1 MAIEADVRTRA
12 LPAAERMA
20 DALLDQTIAIAAV
33 PASPYGEQERGAFLL
48 QRFREVGLADVHQ
61 DEMGNVIG
69 LRRGTGGGPRVLL
82 AAHMDTVYPQGTD
95 FTPRRDGRK
104 VHGPGIR
111 DNSAGVGVLLAMVQ
125 LLDAAGI
132 QTPGDLVVCSNV
144 GEEGLG
150 NLRGM
155 RALMEAWGSRVDAV
169 LVVDGDLSGVVHAG
183 IGSTRLR
190 VRILTPGGHSY
201 GNFGAPNAIHIM
213 GRIIADFSALRV
225 PERPRTTY
233 NVGTISGGISVN
245 SIAASC
251 EAVIDMR
258 SVEMGPLEAVEAQ
271 LREIVARHS
280 RGADIKAEIEVLGRR
295 PVGSIPADHPLVKLV
310 AEAHRAVGLPVRS
323 EPSSTDANIP
333 LAMGIPAVCTGASQG
348 GAVHSPTEYLDADS
362 LVPGVKSLLMAV
374 ALVQDRY
381 PAKNA

>member
-1 MAIEADVRTRA
+1 MSVEAEVRERA
-12 LPAAERMA
+12 LPVAERMA
-20 DALLDQTIAIAAV
+20 EDLVAQTIAIAAV
-33 PASPYGEQERGAFLL
+33 PAPPYGEAERGAFLL
-48 QRFREVGLADVHQ
+48 KRFREVGLADVHQ

-69 LRRGTGGGPRVLL
+69 LRAGAGGGPRILL
-82 AAHMDTVYPQGTD
+82 AAHMDTVFPAGTD
-95 FTPRRDGRK
+95 VTPRREGGR

-111 DNSAGVGVLLAMVQ
+111 DNSAGVGVLLGMVQ
-125 LLDAAGI
+125 ALDAAGI
-132 QTPGDLVVCSNV
+132 QTPGELVVCSNV

-169 LVVDGDLSGVVHAG
+169 LVVDGDLSGVIHAG

-190 VRILTPGGHSY
+190 LRITTPGGHSY
-201 GNFGAPNAIHIM
+201 GNFGQPNAIHIM
-213 GRIIADFSALRV
+213 GRIIADFSAVRV

-233 NVGTISGGISVN
+233 NVGTIAGGISVN

-258 SVEMGPLEAVEAQ
+258 SVEVGPLDAVEAA
-271 LREIVARHS
+271 LREIVARHAK
-280 RGADIKAEIEVLGRR
+280 GADVRADIEVLGRR

-323 EPSSTDANIP
+323 EASSTDANIP

-374 ALVQDRY
+374 ALVQDRF
-381 PAKNA
+381 PPSKS